1 MYLDYH
7 IKSHAAPAAA
17 ATERRPRPPSLQPP
31 KLAAQC
37 SEARFAEF
45 ERAWGFYKQSVDMPA
60 GATTSYLLS
69 CCDEDLRGDVQAAT
83 QDILTKPED
92 EVMTAIKRYAVQ
104 QRAQCSIKMELMA
117 MVQDHGE
124 GVRKFY
130 ARVQNVARQC
140 KLTVP
145 CQNNTCR
152 LRLAP
157 FTSYNDEIVKLVVL
171 NGIADTE
178 IRKDV
183 LGVAGINDKT
193 LDETVGIIEDKEM
206 AARSVAGRAATPAAA
221 STSYKKIAS
230 SDRRLKE
237 TGKCEKCGRTFNNKK
252 PVSYTH
258 LTLPTKA

>member
-1 MYLDYH
+1 MEDPPGSSSSSGEDEYRDAADDRMVVTLTCPVPNCNTGTNGVAWSYTGEAQPAAVYLDYH

-69 CCDEDLRGDVQAAT
+69 CCDEDLRSDVQAAT
-83 QDILTKPED
+83 QDILTKDED
-92 EVMTAIKRYAVQ
+92 EVMAAIKRYAVQ

-124 GVRKFY
+124 GVRKFF

-145 CQNNTCR
+145 CQNDTCR

-171 NGIADTE
+171 NGIADT
-178 IRKDV
+178 
-183 LGVAGINDKT
+183 A
-193 LDETVGIIEDKEM
+193 
-206 AARSVAGRAATPAAA
+206 
-221 STSYKKIAS
+221 
-230 SDRRLKE
+230 
-237 TGKCEKCGRTFNNKK
+237 
-252 PVSYTH
+252 VSYTH
-258 LTLPTKA
+258 LTLPTICSV